1 MHQHHLVSR
10 CRLWHQ
16 QVALVQQSSLL
27 QFIAY
32 TLKFYGWKNM
42 IAKPQMVAR
51 MVAELKRYFAHGYT
65 YSFTP

>member
-1 MHQHHLVSR
+1 MHQHHLVSCCCLR
-10 CRLWHQ
+10 HQ
-16 QVALVQQSSLL
+16 QIALVQQSTLL

-32 TLKFYGWKNM
+32 SLKLYGWKNM
-42 IAKPQMVAR
+42 IAEPQMVAR

>member
-1 MHQHHLVSR
+1 
-10 CRLWHQ
+10 
-16 QVALVQQSSLL
+16 
-27 QFIAY
+27 
-32 TLKFYGWKNM
+32 M